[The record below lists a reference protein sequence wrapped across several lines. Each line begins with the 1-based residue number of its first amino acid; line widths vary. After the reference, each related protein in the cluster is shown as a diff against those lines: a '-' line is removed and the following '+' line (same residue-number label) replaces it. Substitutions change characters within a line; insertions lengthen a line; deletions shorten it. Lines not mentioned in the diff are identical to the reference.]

1 MKRSVLLAVLLCAG
15 VLAGCGKTS
24 GSPDSLADLVK
35 DPAALTKLEDWCNAN
50 AEKILQGGDQA
61 GFDKCNL
68 VSTAAWFVKNPDMLA
83 LVKKPEPWPGKTTAF
98 FQSAMQA
105 NSAALMLPSQEQTD
119 RNFKI
124 DPAKD
129 AVLKKY
135 RAQIAAVPSS
145 AIHAWQEESAWCEAQ
160 FTWKTGRRPKD
171 GSPFSQ
177 ISPACD
183 AASKVQIGG
192 AF

>member
-1 MKRSVLLAVLLCAG
+1 MKRSVLLAALLCAG
-15 VLAGCGKTS
+15 VLAGCGKQE
-24 GSPDSLADLVK
+24 GSADSLAGLVK
-35 DPAALTKLEDWCNAN
+35 DSGALAKLKDWCNAN
-50 AEKILQGGDQA
+50 AYRILSTGDQA
-61 GFDKCNL
+61 GYDKCNL
-68 VSTAAWFVKNPDMLA
+68 ADTATWFVKNPDMLA

-105 NSAALMLPSQEQTD
+105 NSDALMLPSQEQTD
-119 RNFKI
+119 LNFKI

-135 RAQIAAVPSS
+135 HAQIAAVPSS

-160 FTWKTGRRPKD
+160 FTWKTGHRPKD
-171 GSPFSQ
+171 GATFDQ

-183 AASKVQIGG
+183 AASKVKIGG